1 MQRVNFHLQYD
12 WTGAGGNKRSFL
24 FVLLLLDN
32 GHYNVL
38 LNDVALDTDAGHLP
52 LMNNGMIRSKI
63 SRKDKESIL
72 RGNMQNTPIF
82 FLDFI
87 S

>member
-1 MQRVNFHLQYD
+1 M
-12 WTGAGGNKRSFL
+12 
-24 FVLLLLDN
+24 
-32 GHYNVL
+32 
-38 LNDVALDTDAGHLP
+38 LDTSP

-63 SRKDKESIL
+63 RRKDKESIL
-72 RGNMQNTPIF
+72 RGNMQNTRTI

>member
-12 WTGAGGNKRSFL
+12 RTGAGGDERSFL

-52 LMNNGMIRSKI
+52 PHEQWDDKI
-63 SRKDKESIL
+63 KD
-72 RGNMQNTPIF
+72 
-82 FLDFI
+82 
-87 S
+87 